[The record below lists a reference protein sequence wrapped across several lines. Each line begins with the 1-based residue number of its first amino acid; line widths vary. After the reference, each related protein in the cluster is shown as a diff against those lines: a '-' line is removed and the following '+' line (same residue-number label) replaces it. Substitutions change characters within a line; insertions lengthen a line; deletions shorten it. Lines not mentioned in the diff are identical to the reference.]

1 MELIINLKEFEPT
14 CQSTLEKL
22 FRTSAILPGNFPE
35 KIQLLGQQIFRDILF
50 HKKKRTRS
58 RKLSKKENSTAVGTD
73 CHFYN
78 LIKVHSI
85 SKSLSSIQI
94 QNPVLEIW
102 KRSARRGTR

>member
-50 HKKKRTRS
+50 HKK
-58 RKLSKKENSTAVGTD
+58 
-73 CHFYN
+73 
-78 LIKVHSI
+78 
-85 SKSLSSIQI
+85 
-94 QNPVLEIW
+94 
-102 KRSARRGTR
+102 